1 MLELNNVITA
11 RPVKD
16 SDPDVGYGAKSVLV
30 EDTSGALLY
39 LNSDDWELPVALAER
54 PFEWLTVPTIREI
67 RDRLTEV
74 LEAVDE
80 PATPSPATPS
90 PAQATEQDSTQKVVI
105 EVSVVNGSEIHVHQ
119 NF

>member
-11 RPVKD
+11 RRVKD

-30 EDTSGALLY
+30 EDTSGPVLY
-39 LNSDDWELPVALAER
+39 LDYDDQELPVAFAER

-80 PATPSPATPS
+80 PATPSPA
-90 PAQATEQDSTQKVVI
+90 QATEQDSTQKVVI